1 MLSESDLLFVEDD
14 FTLPEL
20 LEPPDLVLL
29 EDLTVLLEP
38 ELPELFVD
46 VFILLLG
53 EAFCSPV
60 DFFR

>member
-38 ELPELFVD
+38 ELFELFVD
-46 VFILLLG
+46 VFPIF
-53 EAFCSPV
+53 ADKNRKISP
-60 DFFR
+60 